1 MMRLLYSLFY
11 TFLVSICHA
20 TTPLTD
26 PAYSTIA
33 PTESVVYTPP
43 PLPTLTTSP
52 YVLQSRP
59 TSEFY
64 PTDFSLINLFD
75 NRSDVSYDNLVLMY
89 ALWTD
94 YTRLAPSFFS
104 RWRTELNLIY
114 SEMGISGDVVSKNLA
129 FISRIQHGSTGNVIG
144 TVVRSAPDYI
154 CAYPSP
160 TTTEQYTLDQP
171 ETSIDTAP
179 KLTNSFGVSTVTAE
193 FFFTRS
199 EIVSERSA
207 LYDQFPTSASLRVQ
221 FSSWVSRDYSF
232 YSRYLSEFNSIAL
245 AGGEVSPD
253 IMSEVR
259 SYVSNIVDAY
269 VELYSSD
276 DFLTESS
283 SGSFSNYSAGSA
295 GPSPSPSDAR
305 SSSGFASSSSRSKH
319 SAATS
324 ISSKSSSVSAS
335 GPSSDASS
343 DASSKS
349 SGNSILSESSDR
361 STVVGGSSSSS
372 LGENSDGSVTLGGSS
387 GGSSGESSSDV
398 SSSSTAVA
406 DSTRPYLVLGAVLG
420 GLPFLM
426 F

>member
-1 MMRLLYSLFY
+1 MMRLLYSLLY

-20 TTPLTD
+20 TTELTD
-26 PAYSTIA
+26 PVYSTIV

-43 PLPTLTTSP
+43 PLPTLTTSS

-64 PTDFSLINLFD
+64 PTDFSLLNLFD
-75 NRSDVSYDNLVLMY
+75 SRSDVSYDNLVLMF

-129 FISRIQHGSTGNVIG
+129 FISRIQHGSTGYVIG

-179 KLTNSFGVSTVTAE
+179 KLTNSFGVSTVTSE

-199 EIVSERSA
+199 EIVSERSV
-207 LYDQFPTSASLRVQ
+207 LYDQFPTTASLRVQ
-221 FSSWVSRDYSF
+221 FSSWVSRDFSF

-269 VELYSSD
+269 VDLYSSG

-283 SGSFSNYSAGSA
+283 SGSFSNYSVGSA
-295 GPSPSPSDAR
+295 GPSPSPSDAK
-305 SSSGFASSSSRSKH
+305 SSSGFASSTSRSKH

-324 ISSKSSSVSAS
+324 ISSKSSSASGS

-343 DASSKS
+343 DASSA
-349 SGNSILSESSDR
+349 SGNSILSASSDR
-361 STVVGGSSSSS
+361 STVVGSSSSSS

-406 DSTRPYLVLGAVLG
+406 DSTRPYLVLGAVVG